1 MNYGVKIYPFTHYK
15 NWWVFLGFSL
25 LLVSIFPLNY
35 PQTITTITRHKPL
48 VFLSVAGCGGCF
60 GVFSIWNNMFL
71 GYPWWNIVCRLLG
84 WVPNRTIFIGLVVP
98 LYMTLLVKNLTITYG
113 LTGDHPLYSIPFPL
127 PWLLKPTLFK
137 YFLKTSQ
144 LPHYMNSGVKDGL
157 ETSPWW

>member
-48 VFLSVAGCGGCF
+48 VFLSVAGCGGCCW
-60 GVFSIWNNMFL
+60 VFSSWNNMFL
-71 GYPWWNIVCRLLG
+71 GYPLRNIAWRLLG

-127 PWLLKPTLFK
+127 HRLLKPTLFK

-144 LPHYMNSGVKDGL
+144 LPHYMTSGEKDGL